1 MTKSLVVTPE
11 DWFKP
16 GKITFKDIP
25 VCQYKK
31 TLAEEKK
38 IYSEEDFKA
47 IYHDMLVCHIFET
60 VINEIKLQG
69 KFEDVSYKHP
79 GPAHLSLGQAAT
91 AVGAAFN
98 LDMNDFTFGSHRS
111 HSEILAKG
119 LSAIRK
125 LDDAKLQKIME
136 DFFGGATLK
145 VVQEHCKCNTVKE
158 LAKYFLVYG
167 AYAEIFARVTGFN
180 KGWGGSMHCFFTP
193 FGIYPNNAIVG
204 GSGPVAPGAALY
216 KLVNDQPGIVL
227 CNIGDASFGCGP
239 VWEGLMF
246 SAMGQFKT
254 LWKEKGFKGMPI
266 LFNCS
271 NNIYGM
277 GGQTAGSE
285 KENWLGETMGY
296 GQLARI
302 GAGVDPD
309 QMFSERVNG
318 YDPLAV
324 ADAVKRQKEHLL
336 KGEGPALL
344 DVCTYRIGGH
354 SPSDA
359 SSYRTKEELDIWK
372 AFDPIQRYR
381 DKMVKGKVFSELDAA
396 AIEKQV
402 HDMVKECF
410 ILAIDKDISKYETLD
425 SMFIESVMFSNKK
438 LESCDESRKGDADFL
453 QPLAENEQFK
463 KIQKKQ
469 RYFADETGKPY
480 SKMLVYNICDA
491 VFEAMTNR
499 FSKDPTMVAFGEDNR
514 DWGGAYAC
522 YRGLTELLPYHRFF
536 NSPISEAAIIG
547 AAVGYALAGG
557 RAVAEIMYCDF
568 IGRCGDELFNQLSKW
583 QAMSGGVLRMPVVVR
598 ISVGFKYGAQH
609 SQDWSSIFTHIPG
622 LKVIYPVT
630 PYDAKGLLNSA
641 LSGTDPVICLE
652 SQQCYARGE
661 EFHQGGVPEG
671 YYEIPIGEPDVKKAG
686 KDLTMI
692 TVGPMLY
699 KALEAAKELQEKFG
713 IDAEVIDLRSLNP
726 LNYDKLVESIKKTG
740 KGILMSEAVER
751 GNVMQNVAANLSQ
764 LAFDYLDAPLAVL
777 GSRNW
782 VSPAAEL
789 ESKFFP
795 QVSWILDTIHERIMP
810 LKGYTP
816 SVNRSLGELA
826 RTARQGV

>member
-38 IYSEEDFKA
+38 IYSKEDFTA

-69 KFEDVSYKHP
+69 KFEDVAYKHP

-91 AVGAAFN
+91 AVGAAYN

-125 LDDAKLQKIME
+125 LDDAKLQKVME

-145 VVQEHCKCNTVKE
+145 VVQEHCKCTTVKE
-158 LAKYFLVYG
+158 LAKYFLIYG

-204 GSGPVAPGAALY
+204 GSGPVAPGAALF
-216 KLVNDQPGIVL
+216 KLVNDQKGIVL

-277 GGQTAGSE
+277 GGQTAGGE

-324 ADAVKRQKEHLL
+324 ADAVKRQKDHLL

-372 AFDPIQRYR
+372 AFDPIQHYR
-381 DKMVKGKVFSELDAA
+381 DKMVKGKIFTEMEAA
-396 AIEKQV
+396 AVEKQV

-438 LESCDESRKGDADFL
+438 LESCDETRKGDADFL

-463 KIQKKQ
+463 KIQNKK
-469 RYFADETGKPY
+469 RYFADAEGKPY

-661 EFHQGGVPEG
+661 QFHQGGVPEG
-671 YYEIPIGEPDVKKAG
+671 YYEIPIGEPDVKKVG

-699 KALEAAKELQEKFG
+699 KALEAAQELQEKYG
-713 IDAEVIDLRSLNP
+713 IDSEVIDLRSLNP